1 MMDWIGLLLLVAN
14 AVVMATTA
22 VMAHAVT
29 RMWLECREL
38 TDRAA
43 RLHTELDRRL
53 LGMARKAG
61 TGRTMWDEDE
71 GPENGPT
78 EHNCGGN

>member
-1 MMDWIGLLLLVAN
+1 MDWVGLLLLLAN
-14 AVVMATTA
+14 AVVMAITA

-38 TDRAA
+38 TGRAA
-43 RLHTELDRRL
+43 RLHAELDRRML
-53 LGMARKAG
+53 AMARKAG

-71 GPENGPT
+71 GPDNGPT